1 MTTEERTQYVM
12 KWRHKLRLPFCM
24 NSEHCYFHIS
34 PNIVVFQ
41 QFTPG
46 MYLSVMV
53 TIRNVTPVIRFERFL
68 QTRSTFLL
76 VNKIVKLHKKK
87 KKKVSRYVKNI
98 YETNPFFAVE
108 FCGANFSTM
117 IAPGLSVTYKVKFM
131 PERKEDYQ
139 YQLKFATDIGDII
152 IPVIGEICLY
162 LLNNEID

>member
-1 MTTEERTQYVM
+1 
-12 KWRHKLRLPFCM
+12 M

-68 QTRSTFLL
+68 QTRSTFL

-87 KKKVSRYVKNI
+87 KKKGI
-98 YETNPFFAVE
+98 
-108 FCGANFSTM
+108 
-117 IAPGLSVTYKVKFM
+117 
-131 PERKEDYQ
+131 
-139 YQLKFATDIGDII
+139 
-152 IPVIGEICLY
+152 EIREKHLR
-162 LLNNEID
+162 D